1 MKKQIIA
8 GEQLFFCYDSETAHV
23 PLDKYHENYIDNTIL
38 LIFSCN
44 GKVVT
49 FRYIKDFMYFLQ
61 HLSKVLDTKYG
72 KNGKRNGKYTSNHVK
87 GKHRRVIVYVHNL
100 KYDIYSLLEPLNKYF
115 GIDPRGTM
123 IIKSKIIRLVA
134 GNYEFRDSLVLT
146 GLSLEKSGIEY
157 DIPEQFRKKTG
168 DWDYSVLRTPESK
181 ITDEEMGY
189 AINDVLALEHIIKA
203 VMKLHNVKRIKNLP
217 PTKTGFVRRKIKR
230 AVKKDPEYT
239 DRLHFDK
246 TDETDRL
253 SNRCY
258 HGGIADIN
266 RHDKLH
272 LGRGHIGDYDM
283 TSQYPFVLCTQRYPI
298 GNSVVYIDQPDD
310 LSKLD
315 NLLKID
321 KGFMADIVMTK
332 VVIKS
337 EMLSPILT
345 NDWFKLYRADSRNI
359 FFGSRI
365 YQSYTPIHY
374 SCTSVEWAEMRKYF
388 DIEGYVVYCETFDLA
403 RLPRVFVKLIL
414 DAYAEKTVYKG
425 DDANIT
431 KYKLAKI
438 VVNSIYGICGTN
450 PMYEDKTLDLET
462 WEIREL
468 NDEEKTYKAQ
478 HTKPQERFT
487 DYRWAPF
494 CTSYARHY
502 LGRAL
507 YKVQND
513 VIYCDTDSAK
523 FRNPEHKYDAWFT
536 KENENIIKTLH
547 ESAEALNLDYNAY
560 APLDR
565 FGRPHPLG
573 VWDNDSFDG
582 AMYAKAPK
590 DNTKL
595 KVAPDGAE
603 SLAITSSGINS
614 KHLMRFYKELK
625 GLKTPREI
633 FEFYVKTAP
642 LLNIPEEYS
651 GKLTHKLMRAGDALW
666 TLYRGDDGTYGLIQS
681 SLAETLYPAPY
692 QKIEKNE
699 KNNDN
704 RLIIGG
710 FASIIKDKGELVNEL
725 EAEAER
731 EHY

>member
-1 MKKQIIA
+1 M
-8 GEQLFFCYDSETAHV
+8 

-44 GKVVT
+44 GKVIT

-61 HLSKVLDTKYG
+61 HLAKVLDTKYG
-72 KNGKRNGKYTSNHVK
+72 KTGKQNGTYTSNHVK

-100 KYDIYSLLEPLNKYF
+100 KYDIYSLLEPLNKYI
-115 GIDPRGTM
+115 GIDPDSTM

-157 DIPEQFRKKTG
+157 NIPEQFRKKTG
-168 DWDYSVLRTPESK
+168 DWNYDILRTPESY
-181 ITDEEMGY
+181 ISDEEMGY

-203 VMKLHNVKRIKNLP
+203 VMKLHGVKRIKNLP
-217 PTKTGFVRRKIKR
+217 PTKTGFVRRKVKR
-230 AVKKDPEYT
+230 GVKKDPEYA
-239 DRLHFDK
+239 DRMRFER

-266 RHDKLH
+266 RHDALH
-272 LGRGHIGDYDM
+272 LGTGHIGDYDM
-283 TSQYPFVLCTQRYPI
+283 TSQYPFVLCTQRYPM
-298 GNSVVYIDQPDD
+298 GDSEVAIDDEA
-310 LSKLD
+310 SLD
-315 NLLKID
+315 RLDELVAQD
-321 KGFMADIVMTK
+321 KGFMADIVITYIK
-332 VVIKS
+332 IKS
-337 EMLSPILT
+337 DMLSPFLT
-345 NDWFKLYRADSRNI
+345 QDWYRIYQEDGRNI

-365 YQSYTPIHY
+365 YESHTPFSY
-374 SCTSVEWAEMRKYF
+374 SCTSVEWQEIRQYV
-388 DIEGYVVYCETFDLA
+388 DIDGYVVYAESFNLA
-403 RLPRVFVKLIL
+403 RLPRIFVKLIL

-425 DDANIT
+425 DDTNIT

-450 PMYEDKTLDLET
+450 PMYVDKTLDLNT

-468 NDEEKTYKAQ
+468 TDEEKVYKAQ
-478 HTKPQERFT
+478 HSKPQERFT

-507 YKVQND
+507 FKVQND
-513 VIYCDTDSAK
+513 IIYCDTDSAK
-523 FRNPEHKYDAWFT
+523 FRDPDHKYDAWFMA
-536 KENENIIKTLH
+536 ENDDIIKTLH
-547 ESAEALNLDYNAY
+547 DSAKALNLDYNAF
-560 APLDR
+560 APRDR

-573 VWDNDSFDG
+573 VWDDDSFDG

-595 KVAPDGAE
+595 KVAPDGTE
-603 SLAITSSGINS
+603 SLAITSSGINA
-614 KHLMRFYKELK
+614 KHLMNFYQNGK

-633 FEFYVKTAP
+633 FNFYVKSAP

-651 GKLTHKLMRAGDALW
+651 GKLTHKLMGAGDVLG
-666 TLYRGDDGTYGLIQS
+666 TLYKGDDSTYGLIQS
-681 SLAETLYPAPY
+681 SLAETLYPASY

-699 KNNDN
+699 KNNTKRGLLNAFADIIDN
-704 RLIIGG
+704 REYV
-710 FASIIKDKGELVNEL
+710 DDL
-725 EAEAER
+725 EAEQER
-731 EHY
+731 

>member
-1 MKKQIIA
+1 M
-8 GEQLFFCYDSETAHV
+8 

-44 GKVVT
+44 GKVIT
-49 FRYIKDFMYFLQ
+49 FRYIKYFMYFLQ

-72 KNGKRNGKYTSNHVK
+72 KSGKQNGTYTSHHRK

-100 KYDIYSLLEPLNKYF
+100 KYDIYSLLEPLNKYI
-115 GIDPRGTM
+115 GIDPDGTM

-157 DIPEQFRKKTG
+157 NIPEQFRKKTG
-168 DWDYSVLRTPESK
+168 DWNYDILRTPESY
-181 ITDEEMGY
+181 ISDEEMGY

-203 VMKLHNVKRIKNLP
+203 VMKLHGVKRIKNLP
-217 PTKTGFVRRKIKR
+217 PTKTGFVRRKVKR
-230 AVKKDPEYT
+230 GVKKDPEYA
-239 DRLHFDK
+239 DRMRFER
-246 TDETDRL
+246 TPETDKL

-266 RHDKLH
+266 RYDKLH
-272 LGRGHIGDYDM
+272 LGVGHIGDYDM
-283 TSQYPFVLCTQRYPI
+283 TSQYPFVLCTQRYPM
-298 GNSVVYIDQPDD
+298 GDSVVAIDGK
-310 LSKLD
+310 SNLD
-315 NLLKID
+315 HLDELVAQD
-321 KGFMADIVMTK
+321 KGFMADIVITYIK
-332 VVIKS
+332 IKS
-337 EMLSPILT
+337 DMLSPFLT
-345 NDWFKLYRADSRNI
+345 SDWYRIYQEDGRNI

-365 YQSYTPIHY
+365 YESHTPFSY
-374 SCTSVEWAEMRKYF
+374 SCTSVEWQEIRQYA
-388 DIEGYVVYCETFDLA
+388 DIDGYVVYAESFNLA
-403 RLPRVFVKLIL
+403 RLPRIFVKLIL

-425 DDANIT
+425 DDTNIT

-450 PMYEDKTLDLET
+450 PMYVDKTLDLNT

-468 NDEEKTYKAQ
+468 TDEEKVYKAQ
-478 HTKPQERFT
+478 HSKPQERFT

-507 YKVQND
+507 FKVQND
-513 VIYCDTDSAK
+513 IIYCDTDSAK
-523 FRNPEHKYDAWFT
+523 FRDPDHKYDAWFMA
-536 KENENIIKTLH
+536 ENDDIIKTLH
-547 ESAEALNLDYNAY
+547 DSAKALNLDYNAF
-560 APLDR
+560 APCDR

-573 VWDNDSFDG
+573 VWDDDSFDG

-595 KVAPDGAE
+595 KVAPDGTE
-603 SLAITSSGINS
+603 SLAITSSGINA
-614 KHLMRFYKELK
+614 KHLMNFYQNGK

-633 FEFYVKTAP
+633 FNFYVKSAP

-651 GKLTHKLMRAGDALW
+651 GKLTHKLMGAGDVLG
-666 TLYRGDDGTYGLIQS
+666 TLYKGDDSTYGLIQS
-681 SLAETLYPAPY
+681 SLAETLYPASY

-699 KNNDN
+699 KNNTKRGLLNAFADIIDN
-704 RLIIGG
+704 REYV
-710 FASIIKDKGELVNEL
+710 DDL
-725 EAEAER
+725 EAEQER
-731 EHY
+731 

>member
-8 GEQLFFCYDSETAHV
+8 GEQLYFCYDSETAHV
-23 PLDKYHENYIDNTIL
+23 PLDKYHENFIDNTIL

-72 KNGKRNGKYTSNHVK
+72 KSGKQNFTYTSHHRK
-87 GKHRRVIVYVHNL
+87 GKHRHVIVYVHNL
-100 KYDIYSLLEPLNKYF
+100 KYDIYSLLEPLNKYL
-115 GIDPRGTM
+115 GIDPEGTM
-123 IIKSKIIRLVA
+123 IIKSKIIRLIA

-146 GLSLEKSGIEY
+146 GLSLERSGIEY
-157 DIPEQFRKKTG
+157 DIPEQFRKKAG
-168 DWDYSVLRTPESK
+168 DWDYSILRTPESR
-181 ITDEEMGY
+181 ICPEEMGY
-189 AINDVLALEHIIKA
+189 AINDVLALEHIIRA
-203 VMKLHNVKRIKNLP
+203 VMKLHGVKRIKNLP

-230 AVKKDPEYT
+230 GVKKDPEYT
-239 DRLHFDK
+239 DRLHFER

-266 RHDKLH
+266 RHDALH
-272 LGRGHIGDYDM
+272 LGTGHIGDYDM
-283 TSQYPFVLCTQRYPI
+283 TSQYPFVLCTQRYPM
-298 GNSVVYIDQPDD
+298 GDSVVAIHGEARLDRLDD
-310 LSKLD
+310 LVGQ
-315 NLLKID
+315 D
-321 KGFMADIVMTK
+321 KGFMADIVITYIK
-332 VVIKS
+332 IKS
-337 EMLSPILT
+337 AMLSPFLT
-345 NDWFKLYRADSRNI
+345 NEWYRLWPEDNRNI

-365 YQSYTPIHY
+365 YESHTPFTY
-374 SCTSVEWAEMRKYF
+374 SCTSVEWQELRQYA
-388 DIEGYVVYCETFDLA
+388 DIEGYVTYCETFSLA

-414 DAYAEKTVYKG
+414 DAYAEKTIYKG
-425 DDANIT
+425 DDINVV

-450 PMYEDKTLDLET
+450 PMYVDKTLDLNT

-468 NDEEKTYKAQ
+468 TDAEKEYKAQ
-478 HTKPQERFT
+478 HSKPEERFT

-507 YKVQND
+507 YEVQND
-513 VIYCDTDSAK
+513 IIYCDTDSAK
-523 FRNPEHKYDAWFT
+523 FRDPDYKYDDWF
-536 KENENIIKTLH
+536 KNENENIIKTLR
-547 ESAEALNLDYNAY
+547 ESAKALDLEYKAF
-560 APLDR
+560 APSDR

-573 VWDNDSFDG
+573 VWDDDSFNG

-595 KVAPDGAE
+595 KVAPDGME
-603 SLAITSSGINS
+603 SLAITSSGINQ
-614 KHLMRFYKELK
+614 KNLLNFYQNCK

-633 FEFYVKTAP
+633 FNFYVKTAP
-642 LLNIPEEYS
+642 LLNIPEDFS
-651 GKLTHKLMRAGDALW
+651 GKLTHKLMEAGDALF
-666 TLYRGDDGTYGLIQS
+666 TLYKGDDGTLGLIQS
-681 SLAETLYPAPY
+681 SMAETLYPAPY
-692 QKIEKNE
+692 QKIEKSE
-699 KNNDN
+699 NNNVN
-704 RLIIGG
+704 RMIVSGY
-710 FASIIKDKGELVNEL
+710 ASIIKDKGELVNEL

>member
-8 GEQLFFCYDSETAHV
+8 GEQLYFCYDSETAHV
-23 PLDKYHENYIDNTIL
+23 PLDKYHENFIDNTIL

-72 KNGKRNGKYTSNHVK
+72 KTGKQNGTYTSHHIK
-87 GKHRRVIVYVHNL
+87 GKHRHVIVYVHNL
-100 KYDIYSLLEPLNKYF
+100 KYDIYSLLEPLNKYL
-115 GIDPRGTM
+115 GIDPDGTM
-123 IIKSKIIRLVA
+123 IIKSKIIRLIA

-146 GLSLEKSGIEY
+146 GLSLERSGIEY
-157 DIPEQFRKKTG
+157 DIPEQFKKKAG
-168 DWDYSVLRTPESK
+168 DWDYSILRTPESQ
-181 ITDEEMGY
+181 ISPEEMGY
-189 AINDVLALEHIIKA
+189 AINDVLALEHIIRA
-203 VMKLHNVKRIKNLP
+203 VMKLHGVKRIKNLP

-230 AVKKDPEYT
+230 GVKKDPEYT
-239 DRLHFDK
+239 DRLDFER

-266 RHDKLH
+266 RHDALH
-272 LGRGHIGDYDM
+272 LGTGHIGDYDM
-283 TSQYPFVLCTQRYPI
+283 TSQYPFVLCTQRYPM
-298 GNSVVYIDQPDD
+298 GDSVVAIIGEASLDRLDD
-310 LSKLD
+310 LVGQ
-315 NLLKID
+315 D
-321 KGFMADIVMTK
+321 KGFMADIVITHIK
-332 VVIKS
+332 IKS
-337 EMLSPILT
+337 AMLSPFLT
-345 NDWFKLYRADSRNI
+345 NEWYRLWQEDNRNI

-365 YQSYTPIHY
+365 YESYTSFTY
-374 SCTSVEWAEMRKYF
+374 SCTSVEWQELRQYA
-388 DIEGYVVYCETFDLA
+388 DIEGYVTYCETFSLA

-425 DDANIT
+425 DDTNIT

-450 PMYEDKTLDLET
+450 PMYVDKTLDLNT

-468 NDEEKTYKAQ
+468 TDAEKEYKAQ
-478 HTKPQERFT
+478 HSKPEERFT

-507 YKVQND
+507 YEVQND
-513 VIYCDTDSAK
+513 IIYCDTDSAK
-523 FRNPEHKYDAWFT
+523 FRDPDYKYDDWFKT
-536 KENENIIKTLH
+536 ENENIIKTLH
-547 ESAEALNLDYNAY
+547 ESAKALDLEYNAF
-560 APLDR
+560 APRDR

-573 VWDNDSFDG
+573 VWDDDSFNG

-595 KVAPDGAE
+595 KVAPDGTE
-603 SLAITSSGINS
+603 SLAITSSGINQ
-614 KHLMRFYKELK
+614 KNLLNFYQNCK

-633 FEFYVKTAP
+633 FNFYVKTAP
-642 LLNIPEEYS
+642 LLNIPENFS
-651 GKLTHKLMRAGDALW
+651 GKLTHKLMEAGDALF
-666 TLYRGDDGTYGLIQS
+666 TLYKGDDSTLGLIQS
-681 SLAETLYPAPY
+681 SMAETLYPAPY
-692 QKIEKNE
+692 QKIEKSE
-699 KNNDN
+699 NNNVN
-704 RLIIGG
+704 RMIVSGY
-710 FASIIKDKGELVNEL
+710 ASIIKDKGELVNEL

>member
-8 GEQLFFCYDSETAHV
+8 GEQLYFCYDSETAHV
-23 PLDKYHENYIDNTIL
+23 PLDKYHENFIDNTIL

-72 KNGKRNGKYTSNHVK
+72 KSGKQNGTYTSNHMK
-87 GKHRRVIVYVHNL
+87 GKHRHVIVYVHNL
-100 KYDIYSLLEPLNKYF
+100 KYDIYSLLEPLNKYL
-115 GIDPRGTM
+115 GIDPEGTM
-123 IIKSKIIRLVA
+123 IIKSKIIRLIA

-146 GLSLEKSGIEY
+146 GLSLERSGIEY
-157 DIPEQFRKKTG
+157 DIPEQFRKKAG
-168 DWDYSVLRTPESK
+168 DWDYSILRTPESR
-181 ITDEEMGY
+181 ICPEEMGY
-189 AINDVLALEHIIKA
+189 AINDVLALEHIIRA
-203 VMKLHNVKRIKNLP
+203 VMKLHGVKRIKNLP

-230 AVKKDPEYT
+230 SVKKDPEYT
-239 DRLHFDK
+239 DRLHFER

-266 RHDKLH
+266 RHDALH
-272 LGRGHIGDYDM
+272 LGTGHIGDYDM
-283 TSQYPFVLCTQRYPI
+283 TSQYPFVLCTQRYPM
-298 GNSVVYIDQPDD
+298 GDSVVAIYGEASLDRLDD
-310 LSKLD
+310 LVGQ
-315 NLLKID
+315 D
-321 KGFMADIVMTK
+321 KGFMADIVITYIK
-332 VVIKS
+332 IKS
-337 EMLSPILT
+337 AMLSPFLT
-345 NDWFKLYRADSRNI
+345 NEWYRLWQENSRNI

-365 YQSYTPIHY
+365 YESHTPFTY
-374 SCTSVEWAEMRKYF
+374 SCTSVEWQELRQYA
-388 DIEGYVVYCETFDLA
+388 DIEGYVTYCETFSLA

-425 DDANIT
+425 DDTNIT

-450 PMYEDKTLDLET
+450 PMYVDKTLDLNT

-468 NDEEKTYKAQ
+468 TDAEKEYKAQ
-478 HTKPQERFT
+478 HSKPEERFT

-507 YKVQND
+507 YEVQND
-513 VIYCDTDSAK
+513 IIYCDTDSAK
-523 FRNPEHKYDAWFT
+523 FRDPDYKYDDWFKT
-536 KENENIIKTLH
+536 ENENIIKTLH
-547 ESAEALNLDYNAY
+547 ESAKALDLEYKAF
-560 APLDR
+560 APSDR

-573 VWDNDSFDG
+573 VWDDDSFNG

-595 KVAPDGAE
+595 KVAPDGME
-603 SLAITSSGINS
+603 SLAITSSGINQ
-614 KHLMRFYKELK
+614 KNLLNFYQNCK

-633 FEFYVKTAP
+633 FNFYVKTAP
-642 LLNIPEEYS
+642 LLNIPEDFS
-651 GKLTHKLMRAGDALW
+651 GKLTHKLMEAGDALF
-666 TLYRGDDGTYGLIQS
+666 TLYKGDDGTLGLIQS
-681 SLAETLYPAPY
+681 SMAETLYPAPY
-692 QKIEKNE
+692 QKIEKSE
-699 KNNDN
+699 NNNVN
-704 RLIIGG
+704 RMIVSGY
-710 FASIIKDKGELVNEL
+710 ASIIKDKGELVNEL